1 MLNLFSN
8 PVFIPILL
16 IGVGIG
22 LWWILSSL
30 TLNKKK
36 NVLNLFVDSIF
47 YFLVIAFIGN
57 GLVHF
62 SEIVALPYSALILSN
77 KAVSFSFL
85 VVVAYSFYRY
95 LKKDEIE
102 KETLFS
108 VFQLVALLGVINQV
122 YYYVL
127 YKSPLLVGLIL
138 LFSSLLLVAS
148 IVPLKGNRWIILSLL
163 GLVVHLLITRNQAVI
178 YFGFVVSPAL
188 VGLMIIEWGLF
199 LIALLRRQK
208 QSEQM

>member
-22 LWWILSSL
+22 LWWILSFL
-30 TLNKKK
+30 PLNKKK
-36 NVLNLFVDSIF
+36 NVLNLFIDSIF
-47 YFLVIAFIGN
+47 YFLVIAFVGN

-62 SEIVALPYSALILSN
+62 FEIIALPYRALILST

-85 VVVAYSFYRY
+85 VVVAYSFYCY
-95 LKKDEIE
+95 LKKDEIG
-102 KETLFS
+102 KEMLFS
-108 VFQLVALLGVINQV
+108 VFQLVTLLGVVNQV
-122 YYYVL
+122 YYYFL
-127 YKSPLLVGLIL
+127 YKNPLLVGLIL

-148 IVPLKGNRWIILSLL
+148 IVPLREDRLVILSLF
-163 GLVVHLLITRNQAVI
+163 GLVAHLLITRNQAVL
-178 YFGFVVSPAL
+178 YFGFVVSPGL
-188 VGLMIIEWGLF
+188 VGLTMIEWGLF
-199 LIALLRRQK
+199 LIILLRRQK